1 MRVETA
7 SVVND
12 SMGDKPRVLSSHEG
26 IQLLQIFRDQVG
38 SCPDYA
44 HIGRGWNY
52 PESRAGY
59 QSSSSRRHASLKQS
73 RDRQARSIRAVDAA
87 INSLET
93 SVMASSA
100 DVVRVIG
107 NLILDEAGF
116 HSNAAIR
123 AHASWTANAI
133 EAFVSHMAIH
143 PLRAFV
149 ELVLQADEDPTTMS
163 GEPLPRRKIESAL
176 MNIIAAIIDGR
187 FPRNRFGTPGD
198 DEDGAAAEKDEQAPT
213 CKEGSERAGEAHE
226 RAVNARRMIAG
237 VRDKSRWQGPFVV
250 NMTAAGDKSIVVREV
265 CGSRRKREREREC
278 LTEYTGFFF
287 SSYMYAP
294 TERVCVCVQLRIYV
308 CVCCGPLYFHIRLR
322 TSTFCGRPKLADH
335 LMASTTRH
343 RASFL
348 FCPTQDIKPLLSMP
362 RISLQADQ
370 SVGHTFV
377 SSSGLHR
384 HRHHRGCCIS
394 SH

>member
-1 MRVETA
+1 MKVHINTYISRNLHRRNPRSGTGNVDDDDNVVNDVSMSRLALCWTKVARPLTLLVVAVTLLSSSSVYTLSSHLISVKQQQASTSAVVMRVETA
-7 SVVND
+7 SVVNY
-12 SMGDKPRVLSSHEG
+12 SMEEKPRVLSPHEG

-93 SVMASSA
+93 SVVASSA

-265 CGSRRKREREREC
+265 CGSRRNRERERV
-278 LTEYTGFFF
+278 L
-287 SSYMYAP
+287 
-294 TERVCVCVQLRIYV
+294 
-308 CVCCGPLYFHIRLR
+308 
-322 TSTFCGRPKLADH
+322 D
-335 LMASTTRH
+335 
-343 RASFL
+343 
-348 FCPTQDIKPLLSMP
+348 
-362 RISLQADQ
+362 
-370 SVGHTFV
+370 
-377 SSSGLHR
+377 
-384 HRHHRGCCIS
+384 
-394 SH
+394 